1 MRPNGRTG
9 NLAHMSDANSRDFL
23 TARPWTAS
31 YDPGVPRDLDLPE
44 TSLVHMLEKSVA
56 RHGAKTAVEFF
67 GAGMTYAQLG
77 EQVQRAAEGLRI
89 MGVQAGDRVALVLP
103 NCPQHIVAFYAV
115 LRLGAI
121 VVEHNPLYT
130 APELRHQFEDH
141 GARVVIAW
149 DKIATSITRMP
160 KDLAVEH
167 VVAVDIT
174 ESMSTLM
181 RLGLRLP
188 LKKLA
193 EQRRELTQPA
203 PGAIPWRTLASHE
216 PLRADHPRPVA
227 QDIALLQYTSGTT
240 GAPKGAMLSHRSL
253 ESNALM
259 GQHWLESSSD
269 EVVYGV
275 LPLFHAF
282 GLTLGLT
289 FAMSLGAKLVLFPT
303 VRGDLILRA
312 MRKSMPTVLPAVP
325 PVYQKVLDAAAE
337 KGVDLTGIRVA
348 VSGAMTL
355 PVPLVDTWEDAT
367 GGMLIEGYGLTECS
381 PLVAC
386 NPLNEHR
393 RAGSIGIPFPST
405 DIRMVDPGTGED
417 VPLDAEGE
425 LLVKGPQVTRGY
437 WKRPQETA
445 ELFTEDGW
453 LRTGDIVTVDEDGFL
468 RVVDRIKEVIITG
481 GFNVAPTEVETA
493 LKLHDAVA
501 DAAVVGIPGA
511 DGNETVVA
519 AVVLEP
525 GVELDEA
532 ALRQHCYDKV
542 TRYKVPRRIVAMD
555 DLPRTMLGKTL
566 RRAVKEEILEKK
578 LLDS

>member
-1 MRPNGRTG
+1 MAET
-9 NLAHMSDANSRDFL
+9 NSRDFL
-23 TARPWTAS
+23 ATRPWTAS
-31 YDPGVPRDLDLPE
+31 YDPGVPRDLELPE

-77 EQVQRAAEGLRI
+77 DQVRRVAEGLRLL
-89 MGVQAGDRVALVLP
+89 GVQAGDRVAIVLP
-103 NCPQHIVAFYAV
+103 NCPQHIVAFYAA

-130 APELRHQFEDH
+130 TPELRHQFEDH

-149 DKIATSITRMP
+149 DKIAARITGMP

-174 ESMSTLM
+174 ASMPTMM
-181 RLGLRLP
+181 RVGLRLP

-203 PGAIPWRTLASHE
+203 PGTIAWKSLVDSDPIRE
-216 PLRADHPRPVA
+216 DHPRPA
-227 QDIALLQYTSGTT
+227 ATDIALLQYTSGTT
-240 GAPKGAMLSHRSL
+240 GLPKGAMLSHRNL
-253 ESNALM
+253 ESNAVM
-259 GQHWLESSSD
+259 GQHWLDSSSD

-282 GLTLGLT
+282 GLTLGVT

-303 VRGDLILRA
+303 VRADLILRA
-312 MRKSMPTVLPAVP
+312 MKKSMPTVLPAVP

-337 KGVDLTGIRVA
+337 QGKDLTGIRVA

-355 PVPLVDTWEDAT
+355 PVPLVETWEDAT
-367 GGMLIEGYGLTECS
+367 GGVLIEGYGLTECS

-393 RAGSIGIPFPST
+393 RSGSIGIPFPST
-405 DIRMVDPGTGED
+405 DVRMVDPETGED
-417 VPLDAEGE
+417 VPVDAEGE
-425 LLVKGPQVTRGY
+425 LLVKGPQVTQGY
-437 WKRPQETA
+437 WKRPEETA
-445 ELFTEDGW
+445 KLFTGDGW
-453 LRTGDIVTVDEDGFL
+453 LRTGDIVTVDQDGFL
-468 RVVDRIKEVIITG
+468 RVVDRIKEVVITG
-481 GFNVAPTEVETA
+481 GFNVAPSEVETA
-493 LKLHDAVA
+493 LKLHDSVA
-501 DAAVVGIPGA
+501 DAAVVGIPND

-519 AVVLEP
+519 AVVLES
-525 GVELDEA
+525 GVTLDED
-532 ALRQHCYDKV
+532 ALRKHCYDKV

-566 RRAVKEEILEKK
+566 RRAVKQDIIKNN

>member
-1 MRPNGRTG
+1 
-9 NLAHMSDANSRDFL
+9 
-23 TARPWTAS
+23 
-31 YDPGVPRDLDLPE
+31 
-44 TSLVHMLEKSVA
+44 
-56 RHGAKTAVEFF
+56 
-67 GAGMTYAQLG
+67 
-77 EQVQRAAEGLRI
+77 
-89 MGVQAGDRVALVLP
+89 
-103 NCPQHIVAFYAV
+103 
-115 LRLGAI
+115 
-121 VVEHNPLYT
+121 
-130 APELRHQFEDH
+130 
-141 GARVVIAW
+141 
-149 DKIATSITRMP
+149 
-160 KDLAVEH
+160 
-167 VVAVDIT
+167 
-174 ESMSTLM
+174 
-181 RLGLRLP
+181 
-188 LKKLA
+188 
-193 EQRRELTQPA
+193 
-203 PGAIPWRTLASHE
+203 
-216 PLRADHPRPVA
+216 
-227 QDIALLQYTSGTT
+227 
-240 GAPKGAMLSHRSL
+240 
-253 ESNALM
+253 
-259 GQHWLESSSD
+259 
-269 EVVYGV
+269 
-275 LPLFHAF
+275 
-282 GLTLGLT
+282 
-289 FAMSLGAKLVLFPT
+289 
-303 VRGDLILRA
+303 
-312 MRKSMPTVLPAVP
+312 MPTVLPAVP

-337 KGVDLTGIRVA
+337 KGADLTGIRVA

-405 DIRMVDPGTGED
+405 DIRMVDPGTGVD

-453 LRTGDIVTVDEDGFL
+453 LRTGDIVMVDEDGFL

-501 DAAVVGIPGA
+501 DAAVVGIPGS
-511 DGNETVVA
+511 DGNEAVVA

-542 TRYKVPRRIVAMD
+542 TRYKVPRRIVAME

>member
-1 MRPNGRTG
+1 
-9 NLAHMSDANSRDFL
+9 
-23 TARPWTAS
+23 
-31 YDPGVPRDLDLPE
+31 
-44 TSLVHMLEKSVA
+44 MLEKSVA

-240 GAPKGAMLSHRSL
+240 GFPKGATLSHYNIL
-253 ESNALM
+253 NNGYMVGES
-259 GQHWLESSSD
+259 
-269 EVVYGV
+269 
-275 LPLFHAF
+275 
-282 GLTLGLT
+282 LGLT
-289 FAMSLGAKLVLFPT
+289 EHDRMV
-303 VRGDLILRA
+303 I
-312 MRKSMPTVLPAVP
+312 
-325 PVYQKVLDAAAE
+325 
-337 KGVDLTGIRVA
+337 
-348 VSGAMTL
+348 
-355 PVPLVDTWEDAT
+355 PVPLYHCFGMVMGNLGCMTHGSTMIYPNDAFDPALTLQTVAEERATALYGVPTMFIAVLDQPQRADYDLSCLRTGIMAGAICPIEVMRRVISELHMSEVQIAYGMTETSPVSLQTGPDDELEVRVTTVGRTQPQLESKIVDEHGCVVARGQIGELCTRGYSVMLGYWGNPSAT
-367 GGMLIEGYGLTECS
+367 AEAIDPAGWMHTGDLASMDEQGYVCIAGRNKDMIIRGGENIYPRELEEFFFTH
-381 PLVAC
+381 PAVADVQV
-386 NPLNEHR
+386 
-393 RAGSIGIPFPST
+393 IGIPDERYGEEIVAWIKFHPGHTAT
-405 DIRMVDPGTGED
+405 DV
-417 VPLDAEGE
+417 E
-425 LLVKGPQVTRGY
+425 LQAWCKSRIAHFKTPRHF
-437 WKRPQETA
+437 R
-445 ELFTEDGW
+445 F
-453 LRTGDIVTVDEDGFL
+453 VDEFPMT
-468 RVVDRIKEVIITG
+468 VTG
-481 GFNVAPTEVETA
+481 KVQKFRMREISIEE
-493 LKLHDAVA
+493 LKR
-501 DAAVVGIPGA
+501 
-511 DGNETVVA
+511 N
-519 AVVLEP
+519 
-525 GVELDEA
+525 
-532 ALRQHCYDKV
+532 
-542 TRYKVPRRIVAMD
+542 
-555 DLPRTMLGKTL
+555 
-566 RRAVKEEILEKK
+566 
-578 LLDS
+578 